1 MYAYYLGGDIN
12 ARPTVKKLDSEW
24 TLVGTAGITPQNNNT
39 SYLYPFFV
47 HPGNSRPAF
56 FWNGSTK
63 NTASYRTMNYTFF
76 GGTDWT
82 SMTMSNGIP
91 GYGSGSTA
99 SSGMYYTSSA
109 VVTDSKVFI
118 GSSFN
123 EFGYYVHEVGADGSL
138 TTIVD
143 NFIPESQQCG
153 LPGNAQLV
161 AGVDGALY
169 FLGAVWN
176 ANVLQ
181 LYSVDQNAKTLKAY
195 GAPIPV
201 TITSNGS
208 VSEGCAVAINPV
220 TGMVINIHG
229 LKNTAPVI
237 ACLDESLQWS
247 NFAGEWAVPST
258 TTMAAAFDK
267 DGKGYI
273 AYQTTDG
280 IVLYGVGLEADVLP
294 E

>member
-1 MYAYYLGGDIN
+1 MRNNILTALFAAVMFSIALNAQETPRWLRHSALSPDGKTVAFCYQGDLFTVSAAGGQ
-12 ARPTVKKLDSEW
+12 ARQ
-24 TLVGTAGITPQNNNT
+24 I
-39 SYLYPFFV
+39 
-47 HPGNSRPAF
+47 
-56 FWNGSTK
+56 
-63 NTASYRTMNYTFF
+63 
-76 GGTDWT
+76 
-82 SMTMSNGIP
+82 
-91 GYGSGSTA
+91 
-99 SSGMYYTSSA
+99 TSSPA
-109 VVTDSKVFI
+109 YEADPVW
-118 GSSFN
+118 
-123 EFGYYVHEVGADGSL
+123 GADGSL

-201 TITSNGS
+201 TITSSGS

-220 TGMVINIHG
+220 TGMVVNIHG
-229 LKNTAPVI
+229 QKNTAPVI